1 VIGSVKKEKDILHPC
16 LFETPAYRVYV
27 EDNTIGW
34 ILHLYVSKWT
44 ASIYKELLSV
54 MGLIQ
59 EAAPRGEVYCF
70 SDNPK
75 LSKFSAM
82 FGMEHVDD
90 VTGPDGKW
98 IGELRCLTL

>member
-1 VIGSVKKEKDILHPC
+1 VIGSIVEEKDIQHPC

-34 ILHLYVSKWT
+34 MLHIYVTKWSL
-44 ASIYKELLSV
+44 SIYKELLDV
-54 MGLIQ
+54 MGMIV
-59 EAAPRGEVYCF
+59 EAAPHNEVYCF

-75 LSKFSAM
+75 LSKFSLM

-90 VTGPDGKW
+90 VSGPDGKL